1 MRRLPGFILL
11 SLSLMAQGPI
21 TRGRLLESDT
31 SETGELSI
39 RTSAN
44 RVYWFVYDTK
54 TYVEQDNHLSA
65 VPKLRK
71 GDEVEVVSDT
81 GPDVALRY
89 ARTIH
94 VVESP
99 AEKALAQRQFS
110 QGRYAIPR
118 NKPVHEDPLQSDLF
132 LARGTLTFS
141 GLVCQL
147 NTARMVLRTRT
158 GTEKTIYLRPD
169 TRYMM
174 DGGLAPAAS
183 LRLNT
188 RVFVR
193 GSENL
198 DGEVEAF
205 QIIWGE
211 LAESR

>member
-1 MRRLPGFILL
+1 LRRLPGFILL
-11 SLSLMAQGPI
+11 SLTLMAQGPI
-21 TRGRLLESDT
+21 TRGSLLESDT
-31 SETGELSI
+31 GETGELSI
-39 RTSAN
+39 RTAAN

-54 TYVEQDNHLSA
+54 TYVEQDNHLST

-110 QGRYAIPR
+110 QGRYAVPR
-118 NKPVHEDPLQSDLF
+118 NKPVRDDPLQSDFF
-132 LARGTLTFS
+132 LPRGTLTFS

-147 NTARMVLRTRT
+147 NNERLVLRTRA
-158 GTEKTIYLRPD
+158 GSEKTIYLRPD
-169 TRYMM
+169 TRYMK
-174 DGGLAPAAS
+174 DGGVAPPSS
-183 LRLNT
+183 LHLNT

-198 DGEVEAF
+198 DNEVEAF